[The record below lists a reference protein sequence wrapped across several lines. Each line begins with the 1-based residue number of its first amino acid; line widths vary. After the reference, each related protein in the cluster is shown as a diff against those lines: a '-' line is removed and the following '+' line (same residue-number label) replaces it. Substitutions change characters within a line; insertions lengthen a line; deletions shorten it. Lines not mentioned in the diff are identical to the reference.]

1 MVTMAILTPDR
12 LLPLSALWILAVSA
26 WRFASFNVDDP
37 TMALAPPAAE
47 DDEDE
52 DEDAP
57 EDAEDE
63 DGELEQAVRAQSA
76 LAPIASATTTFLDT
90 YILLDAGRVT
100 AADTALGMGR

>member
-1 MVTMAILTPDR
+1 MTMAILTPDR

-26 WRFASFNVDDP
+26 WRFASLKVDDP

-47 DDEDE
+47 DDDEDE
-52 DEDAP
+52 DEP

-76 LAPIASATTTFLDT
+76 LAPIASATTTFLDKT
-90 YILLDAGRVT
+90 SSLMLAE
-100 AADTALGMGR
+100 